1 MSLADVQALLGSG
14 ELSMPEMW
22 LDAGGNS
29 GRADYVGG
37 SDASCIGSNSQK
49 GHGGTESSAPLAQ
62 SCYMP
67 RYQVYF
73 DTSEGE
79 RKFNVDIDDS
89 EIIDT
94 VLRDILGEL
103 AERGLVLRGVATGE
117 LRVIWN
123 GKELDLSGTL
133 PEQHVMP
140 NEVIRVLVESYTAG
154 GGTVRLQR
162 IEEEWKL
169 LNQLG
174 ELNPN
179 SLRLLGRKSR
189 PIEETFLVQ
198 LSSSPGVEGI
208 VGGRPAIREEHTL
221 RLCFPRF
228 YPDVPIECYVK
239 EQLFHPNV
247 RPDTGF
253 ICLWERFNL
262 GDTAIQ
268 AMCRAQAMAAYRMMN
283 LRNEHVMNDEAA
295 EWYEHSGKPEGLVPL
310 NGPEFTV
317 FRLNAGRLEWLEPA
331 RSASVARRRT
341 EI

>member
-1 MSLADVQALLGSG
+1 MA
-14 ELSMPEMW
+14 
-22 LDAGGNS
+22 
-29 GRADYVGG
+29 
-37 SDASCIGSNSQK
+37 
-49 GHGGTESSAPLAQ
+49 
-62 SCYMP
+62 

-123 GKELDLSGTL
+123 GKELDLSRTL
-133 PEQHVMP
+133 PEQQVMP
-140 NEVIRVLVESYTAG
+140 NEVLRVLVESYTAG
-154 GGTVRLQR
+154 GGRVRLER
-162 IEEEWKL
+162 IEHEWNL
-169 LNQLG
+169 LNQLR

-189 PIEETFLVQ
+189 PTEETFLMQ
-198 LSSSPGVEGI
+198 LSSSPGIESI
-208 VGGRPAIREEHTL
+208 VAGRPSIREEHTL

-239 EQLFHPNV
+239 ETLFHPNV
-247 RPDTGF
+247 RTDTGF
-253 ICLWERFNL
+253 ICLWERFDL
-262 GDTAIQ
+262 DDTAIQ
-268 AMCRAQAMAAYRMMN
+268 AVCRAQAMAAYRMMN
-283 LRNEHVMNDEAA
+283 LRSEHVMNDEAA
-295 EWYEHSGKPEGLVPL
+295 EWYEHSAKPEGLVPL
-310 NGPEFTV
+310 NGREITV
-317 FRLNAGRLEWLEPA
+317 FRLIAGRLEWLEPA
-331 RSASVARRRT
+331 RSALTPRRRT

>member
-1 MSLADVQALLGSG
+1 
-14 ELSMPEMW
+14 
-22 LDAGGNS
+22 
-29 GRADYVGG
+29 
-37 SDASCIGSNSQK
+37 
-49 GHGGTESSAPLAQ
+49 
-62 SCYMP
+62 MP

-123 GKELDLSGTL
+123 GKELDLSRTL

-162 IEEEWKL
+162 IEQEWKL

-174 ELNPN
+174 ELNPD

-189 PIEETFLVQ
+189 PVEETFLVQ
-198 LSSSPGVEGI
+198 LSNSPGVEGV
-208 VGGRPAIREEHTL
+208 VG
-221 RLCFPRF
+221 
-228 YPDVPIECYVK
+228 
-239 EQLFHPNV
+239 
-247 RPDTGF
+247 
-253 ICLWERFNL
+253 
-262 GDTAIQ
+262 
-268 AMCRAQAMAAYRMMN
+268 
-283 LRNEHVMNDEAA
+283 
-295 EWYEHSGKPEGLVPL
+295 
-310 NGPEFTV
+310 
-317 FRLNAGRLEWLEPA
+317 
-331 RSASVARRRT
+331 
-341 EI
+341 